1 MRWVGAQAA
10 LESRGSVVA
19 LGSRLPVLL
28 ESLHAG
34 LRQSMKDM
42 QTVAQAHAAC
52 ADVASLCSQV
62 RPVHWHRFA
71 VVGNVRDIYALHWHL
86 LHLRSPLASTAAYS
100 MRHTRWLRM
109 YANPFNRCRCP

>member
-1 MRWVGAQAA
+1 MRWGGAQAA
-10 LESRGSVVA
+10 SESRGSVVA

-62 RPVHWHRFA
+62 RPLRWHQSGILGMNGSVFP
-71 VVGNVRDIYALHWHL
+71 
-86 LHLRSPLASTAAYS
+86 PLALTA
-100 MRHTRWLRM
+100 HT
-109 YANPFNRCRCP
+109 